1 MVSDPRCPH
10 CDGKVSAT
18 ATWCMHCGQ
27 DFAEPVEADGG
38 RVVGHGLEEPSGLL
52 SALES
57 GDAGAIGR
65 TVERREDGPK
75 VVGVVLAVVAFVT
88 FPIVSP
94 PGVTVL
100 YLAAVAGVGLYAA
113 RQPSA
118 DDAIRDGGTALA
130 LVPLALWLA
139 TALLSGFVGVG
150 VTDLL
155 GPVVYA
161 GLVLFAT
168 RRLSQ

>member
-38 RVVGHGLEEPSGLL
+38 RVVGHGLDEPTGLR

-57 GDAGAIGR
+57 GDARAIGR
-65 TVERREDGPK
+65 TFESHEDGPR

-88 FPIVSP
+88 LPMVSP
-94 PGVTVL
+94 SGVTFL
-100 YLAAVAGVGLYAA
+100 YLAAVAGVGLYAT

-118 DDAIRDGGTALA
+118 ADAIRDGGTALA
-130 LVPLALWLA
+130 VAPLVLWVA
-139 TALLSGFVGVG
+139 AALLSGFTVVA
-150 VTDLL
+150 VTDLF
-155 GPVVYA
+155 GPILYA
-161 GLVLFAT
+161 GLVLFAV
-168 RRLSQ
+168 RRLSR